1 MPLPTQHRWQPVAN
15 GCARAWPAPAAPG
28 LEPEQFGWGPS
39 QLEWE
44 RWELSWCPD
53 GRSHRRED
61 RRLED
66 GPAVE
71 AVTKSGKARLISG
84 RSGHSP
90 RRSVRSAVFTIWDFM
105 SFLVIARER
114 YPLRIGENMLGGRGA
129 GSVNAPALSGL
140 PRFAVITV
148 IPGTPASIRAAG
160 TTSVRVEGYV
170 LGSEPRQLTHGA
182 RIEVRDCRIRYG
194 ELSLVESTA
203 SQIGIE
209 DEQLSAIP
217 PVLPE
222 SSNADDFGAR
232 LIDLSKGS
240 VHGVPPIGLHIGRDP
255 ICQVVLLSTSVS
267 RQHALIAPS
276 LHGYIITDRST
287 NGVLVNG
294 TKVRG
299 SQQLGQGDV
308 IRIGDHEFRF
318 EIVAPLSR
326 PDESNEADRRA
337 LATIEVMSDGP
348 LKGARFP
355 VERPVIHIGRS
366 AENDV
371 RLADDSVSGAHATLL
386 RRGSV
391 WHLID
396 LASTNGSFVDGHRI
410 DGEAIIQGSAEL
422 RFGGI
427 KVTFRPGRSGDA
439 GQPTEKLRERESA

>member
-1 MPLPTQHRWQPVAN
+1 
-15 GCARAWPAPAAPG
+15 
-28 LEPEQFGWGPS
+28 
-39 QLEWE
+39 
-44 RWELSWCPD
+44 
-53 GRSHRRED
+53 
-61 RRLED
+61 
-66 GPAVE
+66 
-71 AVTKSGKARLISG
+71 
-84 RSGHSP
+84 
-90 RRSVRSAVFTIWDFM
+90 M

-140 PRFAVITV
+140 PLFAVISV

-160 TTSVRVEGYV
+160 NALAVRVEGYV
-170 LGSEPRQLTHGA
+170 LGAEPRQLTHGA

-194 ELSLVESTA
+194 ELSLVDST
-203 SQIGIE
+203 SSVVGIE
-209 DEQLSAIP
+209 VDEQLSAIP
-217 PVLPE
+217 PVLPD
-222 SSNADDFGAR
+222 SASADDFGAR

-240 VHGVPPIGLHIGRDP
+240 VYGVAPSGLHVGRDP
-255 ICQVVLLSTSVS
+255 VCQVVLQATSVS

-287 NGVLVNG
+287 NGVVVNG

-308 IRIGDHEFRF
+308 IRIGEHEFRF
-318 EIVAPLSR
+318 EIMAPLSQ
-326 PDESNEADRRA
+326 PVSSEADRRA
-337 LATIEVMSDGP
+337 LATIEVLSDGP

-371 RLADDSVSGAHATLL
+371 RIADDSVSGAHATLL

-396 LASTNGSFVDGHRI
+396 LASTNGTFLDGRRI
-410 DGEAIIQGSAEL
+410 EGEAIIQGSAEL
-422 RFGGI
+422 RFGG
-427 KVTFRPGRSGDA
+427 VRVSFRTGRAGDA
-439 GQPTEKLRERESA
+439 GERTEKIRERESA

>member
-1 MPLPTQHRWQPVAN
+1 MRRSLRRGRHEIGSDSSHIGTPRL
-15 GCARAWPAPAAPG
+15 G
-28 LEPEQFGWGPS
+28 GP
-39 QLEWE
+39 
-44 RWELSWCPD
+44 
-53 GRSHRRED
+53 RRENPA
-61 RRLED
+61 RR
-66 GPAVE
+66 A
-71 AVTKSGKARLISG
+71 
-84 RSGHSP
+84 
-90 RRSVRSAVFTIWDFM
+90 TITDSM

-140 PRFAVITV
+140 PLFATITV

-160 TTSVRVEGYV
+160 NTLAVRVEGYV
-170 LGSEPRQLTHGA
+170 LGTEPRQLTHGA

-203 SQIGIE
+203 SQVGIE

-222 SSNADDFGAR
+222 SSAADDFGAR
-232 LIDLSKGS
+232 LIDLAKGS
-240 VHGVPPIGLHIGRDP
+240 VHGVPPSGLQIGRDP
-255 ICQVVLLSTSVS
+255 VCQVVLPSTSVS

-287 NGVLVNG
+287 NGVLVSG

-308 IRIGDHEFRF
+308 IRVGEHEFRF
-318 EIVAPLSR
+318 EIVAPLSQ
-326 PDESNEADRRA
+326 PDSNESDKRA
-337 LATIEVMSDGP
+337 LAIMEVVTDGP

-355 VERPVIHIGRS
+355 VERPVVHIGRS

-371 RLADDSVSGAHATLL
+371 RIADDSVSGAHATLV
-386 RRGSV
+386 RRGAV

-396 LASTNGSFVDGHRI
+396 LASTNGTFVEGKRI
-410 DGEAIIQGSAEL
+410 DGEAIIQGEAEL
-422 RFGGI
+422 RFGGV
-427 KVTFRPGRSGDA
+427 KLTFRPHRSGT
-439 GQPTEKLRERESA
+439 GQRPEAVRESA